1 MARPPAT
8 SREAIDE
15 VALDLFLAHGYAAVT
30 VADLVAAAGISR
42 PTFFRYVTR
51 REDLVLDQIA
61 AFGTRVAEVLDG
73 QPGRGWPALGGALC
87 DAMAAMA
94 PDSPTGKAFRVIQQ
108 DADLRAT
115 ALGLTRTWRR
125 QLTESLVRRGDYA
138 GDPLRCEAA
147 AAMAIGLAQMIWADP
162 QRHPDPHAV
171 FTEAAGLTGRTVSRR
186 AAARRAPDE

>member
-15 VALDLFLAHGYAAVT
+15 VALDLFLRHGYAAVT
-30 VADLVAAAGISR
+30 VADIIAAAGISR

-61 AFGTRVAEVLDG
+61 AFGAHVATTLDR
-73 QPGRGWPALGGALC
+73 QPGRNWRALTGALC
-87 DAMAAMA
+87 EAMAAMT

-108 DADLRAT
+108 NADIRSA
-115 ALGLTRTWRR
+115 ALGLTRAWRR
-125 QLTESLVRRGDYA
+125 QLTEALVGRGDYG

-147 AAMAIGLAQMIWADP
+147 AAMAIGLTQMIWADP
-162 QRHPDPHAV
+162 ARHPDPRAV
-171 FTEAAGLTGRTVSRR
+171 FAAAAGLTGQAGRR
-186 AAARRAPDE
+186 PAR

>member
-15 VALDLFLAHGYAAVT
+15 VALDLFLRNGYAAVT

-61 AFGTRVAEVLDG
+61 AFGARVADALDE
-73 QPGRGWPALGGALC
+73 QPGRGWRALGGALGDAI
-87 DAMAAMA
+87 DAMS

-108 DADLRAT
+108 DADLRAK
-115 ALGLTRTWRR
+115 ALGLTRTWRQ
-125 QLTESLVRRGDYA
+125 QLTEALVRRGDYG

-162 QRHPDPHAV
+162 QRHPDPRAV
-171 FTEAAGLTGRTVSRR
+171 FAQAAGLTDRSASRPT
-186 AAARRAPDE
+186 AR